1 MKGVLYMNTDKTRL
15 TIMNGLEVKKGILDN
30 CKIIDC
36 KNEKSNKLYK
46 KILAKNILKG
56 EIL

>member
-1 MKGVLYMNTDKTRL
+1 MNTDKTRL

-36 KNEKSNKLYK
+36 KFNHIGLW
-46 KILAKNILKG
+46 LF
-56 EIL
+56 